1 MSINRAFD
9 AVIAFNF
16 NDTYHYRIWTWMS
29 LSFLDL
35 KIKQWNLRFTV
46 PIINVEQ
53 WSVLSNDI
61 HKNCISSGNI

>member
-16 NDTYHYRIWTWMS
+16 DDTYHYRIWTWMS